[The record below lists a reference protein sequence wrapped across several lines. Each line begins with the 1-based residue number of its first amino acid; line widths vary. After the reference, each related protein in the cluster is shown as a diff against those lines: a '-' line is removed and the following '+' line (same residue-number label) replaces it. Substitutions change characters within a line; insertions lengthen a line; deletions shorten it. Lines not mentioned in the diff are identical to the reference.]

1 MTKMMIMAAVLCVAT
16 RFTRADNSN
25 VEFRQ
30 MEARALTGDAKEQY
44 NMGMFYMKR
53 YGEEVG
59 KDSYGCKKYIREALN
74 WFRQA
79 AEKGNVEAEYR
90 IGVCY
95 HILALYEISYRD
107 ANVMLKTANEHYRK
121 AAQQGSTNA
130 LNRVKDVLR
139 K

>member
-1 MTKMMIMAAVLCVAT
+1 MKKMMIMAALCVAT
-16 RFTRADNSN
+16 GFTRADNSN

-59 KDSYGCKKYIREALN
+59 KDSYGSKKYISEALN
-74 WFRQA
+74 WFQQA
-79 AEKGNVEAEYR
+79 AEKGNVEAEYQ

-95 HILALYEISYRD
+95 HILARYAISYRD
-107 ANVMLKTANEHYRK
+107 ANLMMKTGDKYYRK
-121 AAQQGSTNA
+121 AVQQGSTNA
-130 LNRVKDVLR
+130 LNRVKGVLR
-139 K
+139 R